1 MKGGDNQQMQHKVQ
15 GLDKKVGGKNMNRK
29 AMLNVL
35 ALVVIIVFSV
45 TGCGG
50 TPTKPAESKDI
61 KIGVIYEL
69 TGGTASFGAAA
80 NNGTKL
86 AFKEINA
93 AGGIL
98 GKQIVTATA
107 DNKSEPSESA
117 NAMTKVITQDKVVAV
132 VGFTTSSNTIAGS
145 AVNEANKI
153 PFVTAAATNPKVTVD
168 EKTGKVKPY
177 TFRVCFID
185 PFQGTVG
192 ANFVLKDLKLKKAV
206 VLIDNS
212 SDYSKG
218 LAKFFKEA
226 FVKGG
231 GTIAGEEAYL
241 QKDKD
246 FKSIL
251 TKIKSMNPEF
261 IYLPGYYEEVGMIA
275 KQAREMGLNV
285 PIVGGDG
292 WDSPKLVEIGSA
304 AGMNNTYFTNHY
316 SPEDTSA
323 ASKKFVDAY
332 KKEYGVM
339 PDAMA
344 VLGYDAAYVMADAIK
359 RAGAA
364 EPAKIQAALVATKNF
379 PAVTG
384 ATTLNENHDAVKSA
398 VIIEMK
404 DGKMV
409 YKTTVKP

>member
-1 MKGGDNQQMQHKVQ
+1 MKKSS
-15 GLDKKVGGKNMNRK
+15 LKF
-29 AMLNVL
+29 AL
-35 ALVVIIVFSV
+35 ALLVLVAFAV

-50 TPTKPAESKDI
+50 GAPAAKPAESKDI
-61 KIGVIYEL
+61 KIGVVYEL
-69 TGGTASFGAAA
+69 TGGTASFGTAA

-93 AGGIL
+93 AGGVL
-98 GKQIVTATA
+98 GKQITTVTA
-107 DNKSEPSESA
+107 DNKGEPSESA

-132 VGFTTSSNTIAGS
+132 VGFTTSSNGIAGS

-153 PFVTAAATNPKVTVD
+153 PFVAAATTNPKVTVD
-168 EKTGKVKPY
+168 EKTGKAKPY

-206 VLIDNS
+206 VMIDNS

-226 FVKGG
+226 YTKGG

-246 FKSIL
+246 FKAIL
-251 TKIKSMNPEF
+251 TKIKGMNPEV

-275 KQAREMGLNV
+275 KQAREMGLMM

-292 WDSPKLVEIGSA
+292 WDSPKLVEI
-304 AGMNNTYFTNHY
+304 AGKDALKNTFFSNHY
-316 SPEDTSA
+316 A
-323 ASKKFVDAY
+323 ADDKDPAVVKFVADY
-332 KKEYGVM
+332 KKEYNQT
-339 PDAMA
+339 PDALA
-344 VLGYDAAYVMADAIK
+344 ALAFDATMMVVDAIK
-359 RAGAA
+359 RANSA
-364 EPAKIQAALVATKNF
+364 EPQKIRDALEQTKGLK
-379 PAVTG
+379 VVSG
-384 ATTLNENHDAVKSA
+384 VITLDANHNPVKSA
-398 VIIEMK
+398 VVIEVK
-404 DGKMV
+404 DGQLVFKEKV
-409 YKTTVKP
+409 NP

>member
-1 MKGGDNQQMQHKVQ
+1 MKKSALLYV
-15 GLDKKVGGKNMNRK
+15 
-29 AMLNVL
+29 
-35 ALVVIIVFSV
+35 LVVLVV
-45 TGCGG
+45 AALTVAGCGG
-50 TPTKPAESKDI
+50 ASTPAKPADSKDI
-61 KIGVIYEL
+61 KIGVVYEL
-69 TGGTASFGAAA
+69 TGNTASFGTAA

-93 AGGIL
+93 AGGVL
-98 GKQIVTATA
+98 GKQITIVSA
-107 DNKSEPSESA
+107 DNKGEPSESA
-117 NAMTKVITQDKVVAV
+117 NAMTKVISQDKVVAV
-132 VGFTTSSNTIAGS
+132 VGFTTSSNGIAGS

-153 PFVTAAATNPKVTVD
+153 PFMAAATTNPKVTVN
-168 EKTGKVKPY
+168 EATGKAKPY

-206 VLIDNS
+206 VMIDNS

-226 FVKGG
+226 FTKGG

-246 FKSIL
+246 FKAIL
-251 TKIKSMNPEF
+251 TKIKGMSPEV

-275 KQAREMGLNV
+275 KQAREMGITV

-292 WDSPKLVEIGSA
+292 WDSPKLVEIGTA
-304 AGMNNTYFTNHY
+304 AGMNNTFFTNHY
-316 SPEDTSA
+316 SPEDTSS

-364 EPAKIQAALVATKNF
+364 DSAKIRDALEATKDF

-384 ATTLNENHDAVKSA
+384 ATTLNASHDAVKSA